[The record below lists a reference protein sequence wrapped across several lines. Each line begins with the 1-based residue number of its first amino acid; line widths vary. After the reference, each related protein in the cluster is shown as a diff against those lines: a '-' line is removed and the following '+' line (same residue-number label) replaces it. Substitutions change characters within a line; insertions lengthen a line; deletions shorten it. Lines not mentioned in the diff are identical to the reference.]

1 MLHGPKLIFW
11 FRRWTDLIQNGLV
24 CAERNRKQNGPHQEL
39 KASRILVGI
48 SRCLPEE
55 AVRYNGGHK
64 LSHYCRDQLASYFE
78 YPATCHEVEIG
89 LGVPREPMRL
99 VEQGAEQDSRIRELE
114 IKDHSKD
121 HTEALANLADQK
133 AEDLQ
138 PLCGFIFMQN
148 SPSCGAYRVKAYHPN
163 GKVQHANGKGVFA
176 GRVMQSMPWLPVE
189 ESGRLMD
196 AQLRENFVTRVF
208 VLYEWRGIFRV
219 DMKRKDMIDFHSRHK
234 YLLMAHS
241 QRHYRLLGK
250 LLARAGKYSIELLA
264 TRYRNILMNG
274 LRQMAG
280 RKGNSNALQHMQ
292 GYLKDKLSKDAKA
305 DLTQII
311 ESYRLGE
318 VPLIA
323 PLTLLRHYAEL
334 AGDYYT
340 GQSFLAAHPKELG
353 LNNQI

>member
-1 MLHGPKLIFW
+1 
-11 FRRWTDLIQNGLV
+11 
-24 CAERNRKQNGPHQEL
+24 
-39 KASRILVGI
+39 
-48 SRCLPEE
+48 
-55 AVRYNGGHK
+55 
-64 LSHYCRDQLASYFE
+64 
-78 YPATCHEVEIG
+78 
-89 LGVPREPMRL
+89 
-99 VEQGAEQDSRIRELE
+99 
-114 IKDHSKD
+114 
-121 HTEALANLADQK
+121 
-133 AEDLQ
+133 
-138 PLCGFIFMQN
+138 
-148 SPSCGAYRVKAYHPN
+148 
-163 GKVQHANGKGVFA
+163 
-176 GRVMQSMPWLPVE
+176 MQSMPWLPVE

-196 AQLRENFVTRVF
+196 VQLRENFVTRVF
-208 VLYEWRGIFRV
+208 VLYEWRGIFRA

-250 LLARAGKYSIELLA
+250 LLARAGKYSMELLA

-334 AGDYYT
+334 AGDYYA